1 MTGDGR
7 RGHPRVRLLIIGAVL
22 LAVGVSA
29 GAYLLRD
36 RPRDCGGGPLPITIE
51 AAPDIAPA
59 LTEVAERFNL
69 QTHEAGGGCVRVAVT
84 ARDPARVARL
94 AADAWV
100 PDSSMWLSRAAD
112 AGMGPIGMATPLA
125 TTPVVIAAPR
135 AVAAELRRR
144 KAAASWRL
152 LKRPPFRANARAL
165 DPERNAAGAA
175 TTIAA
180 HNVIGS
186 TVVPREPDVSRL
198 FATFTGLRRPLA
210 AATEQSVVAYN
221 ATHRPNPAEVIV
233 PSEGTIL
240 MDHPLTTT
248 TTDPRRAEAVD
259 AFRWVLRAQQAV
271 DTFQRYGFR
280 QPDGRF
286 TRTYAAKLG
295 LSPTLPKVL
304 PEPTEAEIAA
314 AMSA

>member
-1 MTGDGR
+1 
-7 RGHPRVRLLIIGAVL
+7 VVGAVL
-22 LAVGVSA
+22 LAIGVSA

-36 RPRDCGGGPLPITIE
+36 HARDCGGPTLAITVE

-59 LTEVAERFNL
+59 LSEVAERFNT
-69 QTHEAGGGCVRVAVT
+69 QTHEVGGGCVRVAIAV
-84 ARDPARVARL
+84 RDPAVVAAKSGRI

-100 PDSSMWLSRAAD
+100 PDSSMWLARAAD
-112 AGMGPIGMATPLA
+112 AGARPVGKGNPLA

-135 AVAAELRRR
+135 VVADELRRR
-144 KAAASWRL
+144 KILATSWRIL
-152 LKRPPFRANARAL
+152 GRPPLRALVRAL

-180 HNVIGS
+180 HPVIGS
-186 TVVPREPDVSRL
+186 AVVRREPDPARL
-198 FATFTGLRRPLA
+198 FALFGGVRDLRRPLV

-221 ATHRPNPAEVIV
+221 DTHRPNPAEVLV

-240 MDHPLTTT
+240 MDHPLATT
-248 TTDPRRAEAVD
+248 TTDPHRAEAVD

-280 QPDGRF
+280 RPDGRF
-286 TRTYAAKLG
+286 TREYAAWLG
-295 LSPTLPKVL
+295 LRQTLPKIL
-304 PEPTEAEIAA
+304 AEPTEAEVTATMGA
-314 AMSA
+314 